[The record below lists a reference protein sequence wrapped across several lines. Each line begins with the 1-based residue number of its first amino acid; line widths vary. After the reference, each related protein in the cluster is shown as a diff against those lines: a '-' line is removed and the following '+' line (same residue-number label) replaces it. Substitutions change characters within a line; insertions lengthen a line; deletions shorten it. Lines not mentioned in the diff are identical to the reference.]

1 MRPGPVGRNNA
12 QVSYAHAMQQV
23 IGLIVGL
30 RAAGIEVPPYP
41 LLDAP
46 FASPNPQSDLSEAL
60 LQARVDDFE
69 ARVIAWRAQVVEIHA
84 KHFPK

>member
-1 MRPGPVGRNNA
+1 MLAR
-12 QVSYAHAMQQV
+12 MQQV
-23 IGLIVGL
+23 IGLIEEL

-41 LLDAP
+41 VLDAP
-46 FASPNPQSDLSEAL
+46 YASPDPQTDPEGAK

-69 ARVIAWRAQVVEIHA
+69 ARVIAWRAQVVQMHA